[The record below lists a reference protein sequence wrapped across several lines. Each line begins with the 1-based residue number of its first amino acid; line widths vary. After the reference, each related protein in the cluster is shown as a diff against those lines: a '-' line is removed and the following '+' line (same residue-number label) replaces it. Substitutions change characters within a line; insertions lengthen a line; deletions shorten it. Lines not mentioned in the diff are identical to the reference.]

1 MKKLNVIIGMVL
13 LALAMSTTSGL
24 MAQPT
29 GQKIME
35 NVYNLPKGEDM
46 QGELAMTLINRQGE
60 RRVRNLKQYSKDFG
74 NVEKKIMFFLSPAD
88 VQGTSFMNWSYT
100 DGRDDDQ
107 WIYLPALRRVR
118 RISSDSKGDYFMGSD
133 FAYDDLGDRH
143 PDEDKHTLIREETVD
158 GKACYVVES
167 TPKATD
173 YMYSKTISWVMK
185 DSNLGIKREF
195 YDDRGR
201 LLKILSIKK
210 FEKINGYWTILETE
224 MKNVQNNHTTHMK
237 FTSVQYN
244 QGIPDMKFTERS
256 LTLGE

>member
-1 MKKLNVIIGMVL
+1 MKKLNAIIGMAL

-24 MAQPT
+24 MAQPS

-35 NVYNLPKGEDM
+35 DVYNLPKGEDM
-46 QGELAMTLINRQGE
+46 QGELTMTLINRQGE

-74 NVEKKIMFFLSPAD
+74 DVEKKIMFFLSPAD
-88 VQGTSFMNWSYT
+88 VRGTSFMNWSYT

-133 FAYDDLGDRH
+133 FTYDDLGDRH
-143 PDEDKHTLIREETVD
+143 PDEDKHTLIREETID

-167 TPKATD
+167 TPKETD
-173 YMYSKTISWVMK
+173 YMYSKTITWVMK
-185 DSNLGIKREF
+185 DNNLGIKREF

-201 LLKILSIKK
+201 LLKILSIKR
-210 FEKINGYWTILETE
+210 FEKIDGYWTILETE

-237 FTSVQYN
+237 FTNVQYN

-256 LTLGE
+256 MTLGE